1 MRNII
6 GHLALTTASPRVLYA
21 VLVDSS
27 ESQWLR
33 AAACT
38 WMRFVHPR
46 QVLLVTERNISLGL
60 RGACSSRPWARLDV
74 KTTIDYSHVV
84 RKIYK
89 ATDAWDWLLLAHA
102 YSLVRPKKLTMLLE
116 EQPDEFGAYTGWVR
130 TAADSPFLG
139 YPPHAAHEKAVLLS
153 RAAVEAVAVAT
164 PTDHDFRAAEY
175 GSAVLATTLWDKLKL
190 KPTHNAR
197 FGGTR
202 ASLDWMLN
210 GVTLGPLTPQELR
223 DAGEHI
229 WRLRGP
235 EETESTPSIVA
246 FAVLVR
252 ESRAHDVVKS
262 IQSTWAKSYAH
273 VYFFAETN
281 STIPLGLGA
290 CPPKDTFYTDRLS
303 KTSDWEIWLRRKVA
317 RTVRYFVDRPHVEW
331 LVVVDDDT
339 WIDVEHIAQVVRD
352 HDPSRKV
359 ALGRKFASVT
369 RGSLVAG
376 GPGIVMSRAAVA
388 ATKSCPE
395 DLPII
400 SNTVS
405 GGDGWLGQ
413 CLSSQGVRISDD
425 WRFKS
430 FPPTSYADF
439 ERHRYATFHRWQP
452 MADTRPPLGCQQL
465 YHWTLPAPV
474 CAPAFTI
481 LGAQKAGTT
490 TLHYVLGQHPNISLP
505 KRKELNFWGSPWADK
520 HVSVR
525 DFLFTYLRAMP
536 LSDVRVSGESSP
548 DYLYS
553 AKAPR
558 NMVRFLPRMKLI
570 VSLREPIDRAA
581 SAYHNKKADKSIH
594 RYLDVSHR
602 RLDDAFDSVPTFDA
616 LVLDVN
622 ATLFQC
628 PQHRHYTLRRQGTC
642 YVNPF
647 VHFSLYDRYLD
658 PWLRVGFTMLVLD
671 YDDLKKAPFV
681 ITRFLGL
688 PDFPFDTTLAYNT
701 RTNRGV
707 HPPGRRPRIG
717 ARVSATRGYT
727 ATTWALDGRSTS
739 ILADYFREP
748 NSRLADR
755 LDTYGHKRPK
765 WLLEER

>member
-1 MRNII
+1 MRLI
-6 GHLALTTASPRVLYA
+6 GFLILAAASSPRVLYA

-27 ESQWLR
+27 SEWLR
-33 AAACT
+33 AAACS

-46 QVLLVTERNISLGL
+46 HILLVTERNVSLDL
-60 RGACSSRPWARLDV
+60 KKACSSRPWARLDV
-74 KTTIDYSHVV
+74 KTTIDYNHVV
-84 RKIYK
+84 RRVHK
-89 ATDAWDWLLLAHA
+89 ASGNWDWLLLTHA
-102 YSLVRPKKLTMLLE
+102 YTLVRPKKLGILLKE
-116 EQPDEFGAYTGWVR
+116 KPDEFGGYTGWVR

-139 YPPHAAHEKAVLLS
+139 YPPHAAHEKGVLMS
-153 RAAVEAVAVAT
+153 RAAVEAVAHA
-164 PTDHDFRAAEY
+164 PPIDHDFRAAEY
-175 GSAVLATTLWDKLKL
+175 GSAALATTLWDKLKL
-190 KPTHNAR
+190 KPTHSAR

-202 ASLDWMLN
+202 ASLEWMLN
-210 GVTLGPLTPQELR
+210 GVTLGPLTPRELT
-223 DAGEHI
+223 DAGDQV
-229 WRLRGP
+229 WRLKGP
-235 EETESTPSIVA
+235 RTESTPSIVA

-252 ESRAHDVVKS
+252 ESRAHDVVQS
-262 IQSTWAKSYAH
+262 VRSTWAKSHPH
-273 VYFFAETN
+273 VYFFAESN
-281 STIPLGLGA
+281 STIALGLGPR
-290 CPPKDTFYTDRLS
+290 PPKDTFYTDGLS

-317 RTVRYFVDRPHVEW
+317 RTVRYFDWSRVDW

-339 WIDVEHIAQVVRD
+339 WVDVEQIAQVVRD
-352 HDPSRKV
+352 QDPSRKI

-369 RGSLVAG
+369 RGNLVAG
-376 GPGIVMSRAAVA
+376 GPGVVMSRAAVS

-413 CLSSQGVRISDD
+413 CLTSQGVRISDD

-430 FPPTSYADF
+430 FPPTSYPSADQ
-439 ERHRYATFHRWQP
+439 HRYATFHRWQP
-452 MADTRPPLGCQQL
+452 TIVRPPLKGCQQV

-490 TLHYVLGQHPNISLP
+490 TLHYVLGQHPNVSLP

-536 LSDVRVSGESSP
+536 LSSENRVSGESSP

-558 NMVRFLPRMKLI
+558 NILRFLPTMKVI

-594 RYLDVSHR
+594 RHLDVSHR
-602 RLDDAFDSVPTFDA
+602 RLDDTFESVPTFDA

-628 PQHRHYTLRRQGTC
+628 PQQRHYTLRRQKDAC

-647 VHFSLYDRYLD
+647 VHFSVYDRYLD
-658 PWLRVGFTMLVLD
+658 PWLRVGLAMLVLD
-671 YDDLKKAPFV
+671 YDDLTTAPLAV
-681 ITRFLGL
+681 TRFLGL

-701 RTNRGV
+701 RINRGV
-707 HPPGRRPRIG
+707 NPPGKRKPRVG
-717 ARVSATRGYT
+717 ALVSATRDFT
-727 ATTWALDGRSTS
+727 ARTWDLDDRTTS
-739 ILADYFREP
+739 ILADYFKEP

-765 WLLEER
+765 WLNYK